1 MLDIFKRKRIVIM
14 NESDLTKVLDIV
26 NYHVAITLDD
36 GLMVKCYDWEGPER
50 KWFIVFYS
58 INKQWERI
66 LEELKTIDSVE
77 VV

>member
-14 NESDLTKVLDIV
+14 EERDLTKVLNII
-26 NYHVAITLDD
+26 NYHVTITLDD
-36 GLMVKCYDWEGPER
+36 GFMVKCYDWDGPER
-50 KWFIVFYS
+50 KWFVVFYS

-66 LEELKTIDSVE
+66 LEELKALDSVE